1 MTLKL
6 NIALDCMGGDKAP
19 QIVIEGA
26 DLVAS
31 TNHNVHFLLFGNSKK
46 ILPIINHCRYLKGRY
61 DLIHTDEAVSS
72 DEKPSIALRRLTNS
86 SMRLAIDSVKD
97 GKADVIISAGN
108 TGALM
113 AIAKVVL
120 RPLPSID
127 RPAIVTSIP
136 NKKNGGTVLLDMG
149 ANIECDS
156 AVLFQFAVMG
166 RAFARSVLKID
177 NPKIGVLNVG
187 SEELKGHE
195 HVKNVATLIRNSELK
210 NDFYGYV
217 EGDDI
222 VKGTVDVVVT
232 DGFTGNVTL
241 KTIEGTV
248 KFISSL
254 IKEGFSSSIW
264 SKIGYLL
271 ASNSLSKAT
280 KKVDPRMHN
289 GAMLIGLNGVV
300 IKSHGS
306 TDGLGFSNA
315 IKVAISLIENK
326 INDKI
331 IAEIKSN
338 ETAIN
343 SAINNNNSASKNSET
358 N

>member
-1 MTLKL
+1 
-6 NIALDCMGGDKAP
+6 MGGDKAP

-26 DLVAS
+26 DIIAS
-31 TNHNVHFLLFGNSKK
+31 TNFNVHFLFFGDEKK
-46 ILPIINHCRYLKGRY
+46 IINIINHCRYLKGRY
-61 DLIHTDEAVSS
+61 ELIHTTEEVPA
-72 DEKPSIALRRLTNS
+72 DEKPSVALRKLTKS
-86 SMRLAIDSVKD
+86 SMRLAIDSVKE
-97 GKADVIISAGN
+97 GKAQAIISAGN

-136 NKKNGGTVLLDMG
+136 SKNKKATVFLDMG

-166 RAFARSVLKID
+166 RAFARANLKIE

-195 HVKNVATLIRNSELK
+195 HVKNVANILRNSELK

-222 VKGTVDVVVT
+222 LKGTVDVVVT

-241 KTIEGTV
+241 KSIEGTV
-248 KFISSL
+248 KFITSL
-254 IKEGFSSSIW
+254 VKEGFTSSIW
-264 SKIGYLL
+264 SKIGYLFS
-271 ASNSLSKAT
+271 AHSLSLAT
-280 KKVDPRMHN
+280 KSIDPRLHN
-289 GAMLIGLNGVV
+289 GAMLVGLNGVAV
-300 IKSHGS
+300 KSHGS
-306 TDGLGFSNA
+306 TDSLGFSNA
-315 IKVAISLIENK
+315 IKVAISLLENK
-326 INDKI
+326 INEKI
-331 IAEIKSN
+331 ISEIQAN
-338 ETAIN
+338 Q
-343 SAINNNNSASKNSET
+343 SAINNALNYNNLPENLPEKTQEIT
-358 N
+358 

>member
-1 MTLKL
+1 MTYKL

-26 DLVAS
+26 DIIAS
-31 TNHNVHFLLFGNSKK
+31 NNFNVNFLLFGNSKK
-46 ILPIINHCRYLKGRY
+46 ITPILNHCRYLKGRY
-61 DLIHTDEAVSS
+61 ELIHTDEEVMA
-72 DEKPSIALRRLTNS
+72 DEKPSNALRRLTKS
-86 SMRLAIDSVKD
+86 SMRLAIDAVKD
-97 GKADVIISAGN
+97 GKADAMISAGN

-136 NKKNGGTVLLDMG
+136 NRKNQATVLLDMG
-149 ANIECDS
+149 ANIDCDS
-156 AVLFQFAVMG
+156 SVLFQFAVMG
-166 RAFARSVLKID
+166 KAFAKSALKIS

-195 HVKNVATLIRNSELK
+195 HVKNVAQMLKNSELK

-222 VKGTVDVVVT
+222 AKGTVDVVVT

-248 KFISSL
+248 KLISSI
-254 IKEGFSSSIW
+254 IKEGFVSSIW
-264 SKIGYLL
+264 SKIGYLF

-280 KKVDPRMHN
+280 KKIDPRMHN
-289 GAMLIGLNGVV
+289 GAMLVGLNGVV
-300 IKSHGS
+300 VKSHGS
-306 TDGLGFSNA
+306 TDRIGFSNA
-315 IKVAISLIENK
+315 IKVAISLLENK

-331 IAEIKSN
+331 IAEIKLN
-338 ETAIN
+338 E
-343 SAINNNNSASKNSET
+343 SAINNAIIQNNSTET